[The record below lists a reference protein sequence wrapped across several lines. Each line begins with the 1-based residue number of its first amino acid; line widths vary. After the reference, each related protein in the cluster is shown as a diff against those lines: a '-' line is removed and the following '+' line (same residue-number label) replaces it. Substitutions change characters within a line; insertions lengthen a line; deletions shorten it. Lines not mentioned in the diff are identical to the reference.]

1 MMCDSATI
9 FIAVTLGGALAGSPV
24 AMKAVTSRLNGKDGS

>member
-1 MMCDSATI
+1 MCEPATL

-24 AMKAVTSRLNGKDGS
+24 AMKAVTNRLNGKDES